1 MKRGCC
7 TNSSTKKQKT
17 VTGRFQKPSFCCKM
31 LLMKHKLQPDYTS
44 TGNVYQLV
52 IPMDIGEMI
61 PADDSVR
68 LLNSVL
74 ERVNYS
80 KLYAAY
86 SRLGRI
92 ERSPES
98 LFKILVYGYMNG
110 IYSSRKL
117 EQACRRDVNFMYL
130 LGRSPAPDHATI
142 ARFRSQR
149 LSGVVEDL
157 FSQVVKLL
165 AEAGELSL
173 CSVFIDGTKLEAN
186 ANRYSFVWK
195 KATLKNEA
203 KMQEKMKNE
212 LPKLAAQFGIRF
224 YVGDKIRSKDL
235 KKLRKRLYALKG
247 QEEFVSGKGKRKSPL
262 QKAIEAVEGYL
273 IRQKKYD
280 DYNRSFGN
288 RNSFSKTDRDA
299 TFMRMKDDHMKNGQL
314 KPGYNVTLAVDAEYI
329 VNAMISQE
337 RSDAG
342 TFIPMMEKLQ
352 YLGYTKP
359 VADAGFE
366 SEENYTWC
374 EDNNLIAFIKP
385 ANHDRAKTRKYKS
398 DIGKRENMPYDVKED
413 AYICHAGHKIRAA
426 YEKRVKSKAG
436 HPIVTTIYSC
446 DHCAGCL
453 HKAKCIKGTSKI
465 PLEERRKNLYVSKK
479 FQRQREEMEA
489 RINTE
494 EGILLRVNRS
504 IQVEGAFGVLKQDMG
519 FRRFL
524 LRSQVKVQIELF
536 LLAIAFNINKLHNK
550 IQTKR
555 CGAYLHIPKAV

>member
-1 MKRGCC
+1 
-7 TNSSTKKQKT
+7 

-31 LLMKHKLQPDYTS
+31 LLMKHNLQPDYTS
-44 TGNVYQLV
+44 AGNVYQLV

-80 KLYAAY
+80 KLHAAY

-247 QEEFVSGKGKRKSPL
+247 EEEFVSGKGKRKSPL

-280 DYNRSFGN
+280 EYNHSFGN

-374 EDNNLIAFIKP
+374 EENGQIAFIKP

-426 YEKRVKSKAG
+426 YDKRTKSKAG
-436 HPIVTTIYSC
+436 YPIVTTIYSC

-479 FQRQREEMEA
+479 FQRQRQEMEA